1 MKIAEALLLRAD
13 MQKRLESL
21 RDRISKNVVVQE
33 GEQPAENPEKLLAD
47 AMRIAEEFQKMI
59 FSINKA
65 NLSGKTARSRS
76 LTEAIAERDAL
87 VLKHSILNTAV
98 NSAVKPPDRF
108 GLREIRWVKAV
119 EIKPLQDQVETLAKQ
134 IREVNIEIQ
143 AANWQIEIN

>member
-1 MKIAEALLLRAD
+1 